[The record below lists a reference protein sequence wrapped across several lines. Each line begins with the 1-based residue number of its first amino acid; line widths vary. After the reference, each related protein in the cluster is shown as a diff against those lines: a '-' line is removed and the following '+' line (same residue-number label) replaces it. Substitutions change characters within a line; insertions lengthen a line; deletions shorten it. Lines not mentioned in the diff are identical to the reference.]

1 MLWIPACGFCLFF
14 EVGKHAV
21 KRRQG
26 ADNQRT
32 CVTTTKSANTNT
44 IQYIQ
49 YIYDTVSDVVESG
62 VQCFRLCHIQ
72 IHNILNIYTTNIA
85 GLVWSNRIRN
95 SDPLL
100 FVMHATSI
108 ELYEVW
114 YMGPSFIVSNCIE
127 LYDVVP
133 YQCNPHKTIYFV
145 TSKSKKSL
153 IYDSLI
159 LFLPVD
165 FILSFHKDRCRMV
178 WTWIRSVKFASSPSL
193 RLNFCNFI
201 KHLCSFIKY
210 D

>member
-1 MLWIPACGFCLFF
+1 MASVFFF

-85 GLVWSNRIRN
+85 GLDWSNRI
-95 SDPLL
+95 LKE
-100 FVMHATSI
+100 FAI
-108 ELYEVW
+108 W
-114 YMGPSFIVSNCIE
+114 I
-127 LYDVVP
+127 P
-133 YQCNPHKTIYFV
+133 YC
-145 TSKSKKSL
+145 L
-153 IYDSLI
+153 
-159 LFLPVD
+159 
-165 FILSFHKDRCRMV
+165 
-178 WTWIRSVKFASSPSL
+178 
-193 RLNFCNFI
+193 
-201 KHLCSFIKY
+201 
-210 D
+210 